1 MSIVKIP
8 VSKNPSIK
16 KYLKHKHLEDPLM
29 FFDSFP
35 YWDKQEVPSL
45 YFNLASFNMKPNV
58 DSVKVGVRAYT
69 YLEQKK
75 STNKRTKIKMVK
87 RKGK

>member
-8 VSKNPSIK
+8 VSKNPSFK

-35 YWDKQEVPSL
+35 YWDIQEVPSL
-45 YFNLASFNMKPNV
+45 YFNLASFNIKPNA

-69 YLEQKK
+69 YLEKNLQKQTYK
-75 STNKRTKIKMVK
+75 NKN
-87 RKGK
+87 G

>member
-1 MSIVKIP
+1 
-8 VSKNPSIK
+8 
-16 KYLKHKHLEDPLM
+16 M

-35 YWDKQEVPSL
+35 YWDIQEVPSL
-45 YFNLASFNMKPNV
+45 YFNLASFNIKPNA

-69 YLEQKK
+69 YLEQKN
-75 STNKRTKIKMVK
+75 SANKLTKIKMVK

>member
-8 VSKNPSIK
+8 VSKNPSIE

-35 YWDKQEVPSL
+35 YWDIQEVPSL
-45 YFNLASFNMKPNV
+45 YFNLALFNIKPNA

-69 YLEQKK
+69 YLETNLQKQTYK
-75 STNKRTKIKMVK
+75 NKN
-87 RKGK
+87 G

>member
-35 YWDKQEVPSL
+35 YWDIQEVPSL
-45 YFNLASFNMKPNV
+45 YFNLASFNIKPNA

-69 YLEQKK
+69 YLEQKN
-75 STNKRTKIKMVK
+75 SANKLTKIKMVK